1 MSGLRMQTYLL
12 EKVRVCRPPPAEL
25 TYHVFY
31 YLLAG
36 ASPAQRKVWSL
47 GAASQHV
54 LTAPMQSRSPG
65 GQGRGTTA
73 QGLRG
78 CKAELPT
85 ERHCVAA
92 FSKLSSAMST
102 VGVRPESQVAVFELL
117 AGILHL
123 CDVRFVAVPGASA
136 DASQADDEAPLERA
150 AKLLCVPTL
159 STDLTSRTIRTGR
172 DLVAVPMSA
181 TEASSARDALAK
193 SIYGAIFGLLV
204 TRVNETATSL
214 SSAAHAASDQKAG
227 VQKKQPAAKSLR
239 RQHVEDMEEDDSGTD
254 SPLAARRPPT
264 PGSGGVVRGKQAL
277 NAKTDR
283 ALNAF
288 GDGRTFIGLLDMF
301 GFEIF
306 EHNGLEQLCINF
318 ANEKL
323 QQYFVRCVFKAEE
336 EIHRL
341 EGVPWPEDVSYHDNQ
356 GCIDCLAGNLT
367 RPPPRGPSSAGSLPS
382 STGVITSGLFSLLD
396 ESCALKSTTEAEWF
410 RRVDLSFAHNTAQPA
425 AHGKT
430 TAQGTAQQL
439 GRDAWVTN
447 AGRYNLR
454 DDEAF
459 VVRHF
464 AGDVCYISAAAQAHA
479 LRSTAPG
486 SGPGSVG
493 S

>member
-136 DASQADDEAPLERA
+136 DASQADDETPLKHA
-150 AKLLCVPTL
+150 ARLLCVATL
-159 STDLTSRTIRTGR
+159 HTDLTARTIRTGR
-172 DLVAVPMSA
+172 DLVSVPMSA
-181 TEASSARDALAK
+181 AEASSARDALVK
-193 SIYGAIFGLLV
+193 SVYGAIFGLLV
-204 TRVNETATSL
+204 TRVNEAASAL

-227 VQKKQPAAKSLR
+227 VTGQAKSLR
-239 RQHVEDMEEDDSGTD
+239 RQAADRRSSLDGDEEDESLRGRRLSTGSMDD
-254 SPLAARRPPT
+254 PHPPASPSKR
-264 PGSGGVVRGKQAL
+264 GKGGVDRAR
-277 NAKTDR
+277 ATDR
-283 ALNAF
+283 ALTAF
-288 GDGRTFIGLLDMF
+288 GDGRAFIGLLDMF

-341 EGVPWPEDVSYHDNQ
+341 EGVPWPEDVAYHDNQ
-356 GCIDCLAGNLT
+356 GCIDALT
-367 RPPPRGPSSAGSLPS
+367 QSRSGVLP
-382 STGVITSGLFSLLD
+382 LLD
-396 ESCALKSTTEAEWF
+396 ESCALRSAAEAEWF
-410 RRVDLSFAHNTAQPA
+410 RIVDQTLCVGSKA
-425 AHGKT
+425 AESY
-430 TAQGTAQQL
+430 
-439 GRDAWVTN
+439 VTN
-447 AGRYNLR
+447 AGRYKL
-454 DDEAF
+454 
-459 VVRHF
+459 
-464 AGDVCYISAAAQAHA
+464 
-479 LRSTAPG
+479 
-486 SGPGSVG
+486 
-493 S
+493 